1 MNSRAVA
8 LYAALV
14 PALDCGET
22 VADVVRGARAHV
34 GCVLVVDDGS
44 SDGTANEARAAG
56 AEVLSHGQNLGKG
69 AALAAGLRYLQERGF
84 THAVSLDADGQHLP
98 AEIPKVVAE
107 SNAHPDAIVV
117 GARQIETEV
126 AAIKR
131 FGNQFANVWVQ
142 IATGRDLGDT
152 QCGFRVYPIAPT
164 LALHATGQRFDFE
177 TEVLIRAVRAGIDV
191 RSVPIRV
198 FYPPPELRHSHYD
211 KLWDT
216 VRIIEA
222 VVGLI
227 LRLR

>member
-1 MNSRAVA
+1 MTERPAS
-8 LYAALV
+8 YAALV
-14 PALDCGET
+14 PALDCADT
-22 VADVVRGARAHV
+22 VGDVVRGARSHV

-44 SDGTANEARAAG
+44 TDSTANEARAAG

-69 AALAAGLRYLQERGF
+69 AALAAGLRYLEERGF
-84 THAVSLDADGQHLP
+84 SHAISLDADGQHL
-98 AEIPKVVAE
+98 ADEIPKLVAASRAE
-107 SNAHPDAIVV
+107 PGALVL
-117 GARQIETEV
+117 GARQIESEV

-131 FGNQFANVWVQ
+131 FGNEFANVWVR

-164 LALHATGQRFDFE
+164 LALEATGLRFDFE
-177 TEVLIRAVRAGIDV
+177 TEVLIRAVRAGTEV

-211 KLWDT
+211 KFWDT

-227 LRLR
+227 LRVR

>member
-1 MNSRAVA
+1 MTERRAS
-8 LYAALV
+8 YAALV
-14 PALDCGET
+14 PALDCGDT
-22 VADVVRGARAHV
+22 VGDVVRGLREHV
-34 GCVLVVDDGS
+34 ECVLVVDDGS

-69 AALAAGLRYLQERGF
+69 AALAAGLRYLEERGF
-84 THAVSLDADGQHLP
+84 AHAISVDGDGQHL
-98 AEIPKVVAE
+98 ASEVPKLVAE
-107 SNAHPDAIVV
+107 STAHPEAIVV
-117 GARQIETEV
+117 GARQIESEV

-142 IATGRDLGDT
+142 IATGKDLGDT

-164 LALHATGQRFDFE
+164 LVLHATGQRFDFE

-191 RSVPIRV
+191 RSVPVRV
-198 FYPPPELRHSHYD
+198 FYPPPEERRSHYD
-211 KLWDT
+211 KVWDT